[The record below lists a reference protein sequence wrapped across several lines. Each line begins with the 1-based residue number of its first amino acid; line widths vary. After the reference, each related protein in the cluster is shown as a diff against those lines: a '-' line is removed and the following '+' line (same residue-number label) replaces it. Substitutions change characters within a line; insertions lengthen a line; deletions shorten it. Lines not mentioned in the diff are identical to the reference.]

1 MQPPISMDEMQ
12 DLRPLLKK
20 IVEGGRTLRAEEA
33 HAAIGAMLDGDVADV
48 EIAALLTA
56 LAQRGETVD
65 ELTGVVMA
73 LRERL
78 MPLPVTEPERAQLVD
93 TCGTGGDG
101 SGTFNIST
109 AAALV
114 AAAAGAKVAKHGN
127 RALTSHCGSADVLEA
142 LGVPVDLTPNQAV
155 ACLRTH
161 GFVFLFA
168 PTSHPTMRRVQPVRR
183 ALGFRN
189 TFHLAGPLS
198 NPAGARAQLMGV
210 FSREKVELVAKAM
223 ARLGMR
229 HGMVVHG
236 ADGLDELTLTG
247 PTTVVEVRG
256 DRTRMYEVTPEQL
269 ELRRAPAEALKG
281 VESAAGNAA
290 VGNAELLEAILRG
303 TDASPHARAR
313 RDVVALNA
321 AACLVVA
328 GVAADL
334 KDGIARAA
342 VALQTGAAA
351 GLLDGLR
358 AFGRDNATVQ
368 AGSHPN
374 NEASE
379 ERSL

>member
-1 MQPPISMDEMQ
+1 MHDLE
-12 DLRPLLKK
+12 DLRPLLKRM
-20 IVEGGRTLRAEEA
+20 VEGGDTLRTEEA
-33 HAAIGAMLDGDVADV
+33 RAAIGAMLDGDVSDV

-65 ELTGVVMA
+65 EVTGVVMA

-78 MPLPVTEPERAQLVD
+78 MPLPVTDAERAELVD

-127 RALTSHCGSADVLEA
+127 RALTSRCGSADVLEA
-142 LGVPVDLTPNQAV
+142 LGVPVDLTPDQAV

-198 NPAGARAQLMGV
+198 NPAGAQAQLMGV
-210 FSREKVELVAKAM
+210 FSREKVELVAKTM

-236 ADGLDELTLTG
+236 ADGLDELTVTG
-247 PTTVVEVRG
+247 PTTVAEVRG
-256 DRTRMYEVTPEQL
+256 DRTRMYEVTPEQVGL
-269 ELRRAPAEALKG
+269 ERAPGDALQG
-281 VESAAGNAA
+281 ADSTADDAVGGNAQI
-290 VGNAELLEAILRG
+290 LEAILCG
-303 TDASPHARAR
+303 TDTSPHARAR

-328 GVAADL
+328 GIAVDL
-334 KDGIARAA
+334 EDGVLRSLA
-342 VALQTGAAA
+342 ALQGGAAA
-351 GLLDGLR
+351 ALLTRLR
-358 AFGRDNATVQ
+358 AFG
-368 AGSHPN
+368 
-374 NEASE
+374 
-379 ERSL
+379 

>member
-1 MQPPISMDEMQ
+1 MH
-12 DLRPLLKK
+12 DLRPMLKEM
-20 IVEGGRTLRAEEA
+20 VERGRTLRVEEA
-33 HAAIGAMLDGDVADV
+33 HAAVGAMLDGDVTDV
-48 EIAALLTA
+48 EIAGLLTV

-65 ELTGVVMA
+65 EVTGVVMA

-78 MPLPVTEPERAQLVD
+78 MPLPVTNAERAELVD

-127 RALTSHCGSADVLEA
+127 RALTSRCGSADVLEA
-142 LGVPVDLTPNQAV
+142 LGVPVDLGPEQAV
-155 ACLRTH
+155 ACLRTN

-198 NPAGARAQLMGV
+198 NPAGAQAQLMGV
-210 FSREKVELVAKAM
+210 FAREKVELVAKTM
-223 ARLGMR
+223 GRLGVR
-229 HGMVVHG
+229 HGLVVHG

-247 PTTVVEVRG
+247 PTTVAEVRG
-256 DRTRMYEVTPEQL
+256 ERTRMYEVTPE
-269 ELRRAPAEALKG
+269 ELGLKRVSGEALKG
-281 VESAAGNAA
+281 AESAAANARI
-290 VGNAELLEAILRG
+290 LEAILRG
-303 TDASPHARAR
+303 TDTSPHAEAR

-328 GVAADL
+328 GAAANL
-334 KDGIARAA
+334 KDGLTRAGGRLQSGA
-342 VALQTGAAA
+342 VAA
-351 GLLDGLR
+351 LLERLR
-358 AFGRDNATVQ
+358 SFR
-368 AGSHPN
+368 
-374 NEASE
+374 
-379 ERSL
+379 

>member
-1 MQPPISMDEMQ
+1 MQ
-12 DLRPLLKK
+12 DLRPMLKEM
-20 IVEGGRTLRAEEA
+20 VEHDRTLRVEEA
-33 HAAIGAMLDGDVADV
+33 HAAVGAMLDGNVADV

-65 ELTGVVMA
+65 EVAGVVMA

-78 MPLPVTEPERAQLVD
+78 MPLPVTDAERAELVD

-142 LGVPVDLTPNQAV
+142 LGVPVDLTQERAV

-168 PTSHPTMRRVQPVRR
+168 PTSHPTMRRVQTVRR

-210 FSREKVELVAKAM
+210 FSREKVGLVAEAM
-223 ARLGMR
+223 ARLGVR

-247 PTTVVEVRG
+247 PTMVAEVRG
-256 DRTRMYEVTPEQL
+256 EATRMYEVTPEQFGL
-269 ELRRAPAEALKG
+269 ERVPGEALLG
-281 VESAAGNAA
+281 AETAAGNAA
-290 VGNAELLEAILRG
+290 ILEAILCG
-303 TDASPHARAR
+303 TNHSPHANAR
-313 RDVVALNA
+313 RDVVVLNA

-328 GVAADL
+328 GVAAEW
-334 KDGIARAA
+334 KDGVTKARA
-342 VALQTGAAA
+342 ALQTGEVAV
-351 GLLDGLR
+351 LLERLR
-358 AFGRDNATVQ
+358 AFGRDNRPMTE
-368 AGSHPN
+368 GCG
-374 NEASE
+374 
-379 ERSL
+379 R

>member
-1 MQPPISMDEMQ
+1 MQ
-12 DLRPLLKK
+12 DLRPLLKEM
-20 IVEGGRTLRAEEA
+20 VERGRTLRVEEA
-33 HAAIGAMLDGDVADV
+33 HAAVGAMLDGNVADV

-65 ELTGVVMA
+65 EVVGVVMA

-78 MPLPVTEPERAQLVD
+78 MPLPVTDAERAELVD

-109 AAALV
+109 AAALL

-127 RALTSHCGSADVLEA
+127 RALTSRCGSADVLEA
-142 LGVPVDLTPNQAV
+142 LGVPVDLGPEQAV
-155 ACLRTH
+155 ASLRAH

-198 NPAGARAQLMGV
+198 NPAGAKAQLMGV
-210 FSREKVELVAKAM
+210 FAREKVDLVAKTM
-223 ARLGMR
+223 ARLGVR
-229 HGMVVHG
+229 HGLVVHG

-247 PTTVVEVRG
+247 PTTVAEVRG
-256 DRTRMYEVTPEQL
+256 GSTRTYEVTPEQL
-269 ELRRAPAEALKG
+269 GLQRVRGEALLG
-281 VESAAGNAA
+281 AETAEGNAA
-290 VGNAELLEAILRG
+290 ILEAILCE
-303 TDASPHARAR
+303 TDRSPNARAR

-321 AACLVVA
+321 GACLVVA

-334 KDGIARAA
+334 KDGTAKAPQA
-342 VALQTGAAA
+342 ALQSGAAA
-351 GLLDGLR
+351 VLLERLR
-358 AFGRDNATVQ
+358 AFGREQQLKLA
-368 AGSHPN
+368 
-374 NEASE
+374 ASRE
-379 ERSL
+379 SS

>member
-1 MQPPISMDEMQ
+1 MDEMP

-20 IVEGGRTLRAEEA
+20 MVEQGRTLRVEEA
-33 HAAIGAMLDGDVADV
+33 HAAIGAMLDGEVADV

-65 ELTGVVMA
+65 EVTGIVMA

-78 MPLPVTEPERAQLVD
+78 MPLPVTEAERAELVD

-155 ACLRTH
+155 ACLRAH

-223 ARLGMR
+223 ARLGVR
-229 HGMVVHG
+229 HGLVVHG

-247 PTTVVEVRG
+247 PTTVVEVR
-256 DRTRMYEVTPEQL
+256 DERTRMYEVTPERLGL
-269 ELRRAPAEALKG
+269 ERAPAEALKG
-281 VESAAGNAA
+281 ADSTAGNA
-290 VGNAELLEAILRG
+290 EMLEAILRG
-303 TDASPHARAR
+303 TDASSHARAR

-328 GVAADL
+328 GVAGDL
-334 KDGIARAA
+334 KDGITSAA
-342 VALQTGAAA
+342 AALQTGAAA
-351 GLLDGLR
+351 GLLDRLR

-374 NEASE
+374 NEASK

>member
-1 MQPPISMDEMQ
+1 MQ
-12 DLRPLLKK
+12 DLRPLLKEM
-20 IVEGGRTLRAEEA
+20 VERGHTLRAEEA
-33 HAAIGAMLDGDVADV
+33 RAAVGAMLDGDVSDV

-65 ELTGVVMA
+65 EVSGVVMA

-78 MPLPVTEPERAQLVD
+78 MPLPVTEAERAELVD

-127 RALTSHCGSADVLEA
+127 RALTSRCGSADVLEA
-142 LGVPVDLTPNQAV
+142 LGVPVDLSPEQAV
-155 ACLRTH
+155 ACLRAH

-168 PTSHPTMRRVQPVRR
+168 PSSHPTMRRVQPVRR

-198 NPAGARAQLMGV
+198 NPAGAQAQLMGV
-210 FSREKVELVAKAM
+210 FAREKVELVAKTM
-223 ARLGMR
+223 ARLGVR

-247 PTTVVEVRG
+247 PTTVAEVRG
-256 DRTRMYEVTPEQL
+256 ETTRVYEVTPEQVGL
-269 ELRRAPAEALKG
+269 ERVGGEALLG
-281 VESAAGNAA
+281 AESAP
-290 VGNAELLEAILRG
+290 GNAEMLEAILCR
-303 TDASPHARAR
+303 TDHSPQAPAR

-334 KDGIARAA
+334 EDGVLRSLA
-342 VALQTGAAA
+342 ALQSGASAA
-351 GLLDGLR
+351 LLERLR
-358 AFGRDNATVQ
+358 SFG
-368 AGSHPN
+368 
-374 NEASE
+374 
-379 ERSL
+379 

>member
-1 MQPPISMDEMQ
+1 MDEMQ
-12 DLRPLLKK
+12 DLRPLLRK
-20 IVEGGRTLRAEEA
+20 IVEGGLTLRAEEA

-65 ELTGVVMA
+65 EVTGFVMA

-78 MPLPVTEPERAQLVD
+78 MPLPVTEAERAELVD

-142 LGVPVDLTPNQAV
+142 LGVPVDLTPDQAV

-223 ARLGMR
+223 ARLGVR
-229 HGMVVHG
+229 HGLVVHG
-236 ADGLDELTLTG
+236 ADGLDELTVTG
-247 PTTVVEVRG
+247 PTTVVEVRE
-256 DRTRMYEVTPEQL
+256 DRTRMFEVTPEKL
-269 ELRRAPAEALKG
+269 GLDRAPGEALKG
-281 VESAAGNAA
+281 AETAAGNA
-290 VGNAELLEAILRG
+290 EMLEAILSG
-303 TDASPHARAR
+303 TDTSPHARAR

-328 GVAADL
+328 GVAANL
-334 KDGIARAA
+334 KDGVAGAA
-342 VALQTGAAA
+342 AALEAGAAA

-358 AFGRDNATVQ
+358 SFGRDNATVQ
-368 AGSHPN
+368 TGSHPN
-374 NEASE
+374 NEAS
-379 ERSL
+379 RG

>member
-1 MQPPISMDEMQ
+1 MK
-12 DLRPLLKK
+12 DLRPLLKEM
-20 IVEGGRTLRAEEA
+20 VERGRTLCAEEA
-33 HAAIGAMLDGDVADV
+33 RAAVGAMLDGDVSDV

-65 ELTGVVMA
+65 EAMGVVMA

-78 MPLPVTEPERAQLVD
+78 MPLPVTETERAELVD

-127 RALTSHCGSADVLEA
+127 RALTSRCGSADVLEA
-142 LGVPVDLTPNQAV
+142 LGVPVDLSLEQAV
-155 ACLRTH
+155 ACLRAH

-168 PTSHPTMRRVQPVRR
+168 PSSHPTMRRVQPVRR

-198 NPAGARAQLMGV
+198 NPAGAQAQLMGV
-210 FSREKVELVAKAM
+210 FAREKVELVARTM
-223 ARLGMR
+223 ARLGVR

-247 PTTVVEVRG
+247 PTTVAEVRG
-256 DRTRMYEVTPEQL
+256 ETTRMYEVKPEQVGL
-269 ELRRAPAEALKG
+269 ERVDGEALLG
-281 VESAAGNAA
+281 AESAP
-290 VGNAELLEAILRG
+290 GNAEILEAILCG
-303 TDASPHARAR
+303 TDHSPQAPAR

-328 GVAADL
+328 GIATDL
-334 KDGIARAA
+334 RDGVLRGQA
-342 VALQTGAAA
+342 ALQSSAARS
-351 GLLDGLR
+351 LLERLR
-358 AFGRDNATVQ
+358 AFG
-368 AGSHPN
+368 
-374 NEASE
+374 
-379 ERSL
+379 